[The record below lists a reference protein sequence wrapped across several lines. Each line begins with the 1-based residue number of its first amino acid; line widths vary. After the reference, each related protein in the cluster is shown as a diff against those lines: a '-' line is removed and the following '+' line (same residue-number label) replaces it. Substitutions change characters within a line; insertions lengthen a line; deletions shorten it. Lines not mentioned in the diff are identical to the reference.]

1 MTDSEKNEP
10 VSATEP
16 APGPEREG
24 RPASPRRAIS
34 DVMMQALEDDMDR
47 RPGVYRRLAV
57 S

>member
-24 RPASPRRAIS
+24 RPASRRRAIS
-34 DVMMQALEDDMDR
+34 DVMMQALKDDMDR